1 MTTLRTFIILL
12 FSFVLTACASSKVP
26 LNVLQIN
33 SLDKVERNTGSFKGL
48 EFLADPIEGQVKNRV
63 NILYLHG
70 IGFTEDSTAD
80 QLAGEF
86 LGGIAGA
93 YDLDETDG
101 LVTTLCGTQASSEMD
116 QAKPHIYVRADSPRI
131 YETVIPGSQLKL
143 NDLVCMDKQV
153 LNIDEGL
160 EFVIYRIFWDNIFW
174 DSLQFAHVGQDDDRG
189 ASKEIAQQRRKYNRI
204 LKDDL
209 VNYGFSDAVMYL
221 GDAGIEIRNAV
232 KGAMC
237 SAALDASGFTF
248 EKQGDSKK
256 RLAAGSACDRATNT
270 RLDINQFAFV
280 TESLGSKIMFDV
292 MREAMTDGRS
302 TIHDDMIRNSET
314 YMLANQ
320 LALLSLS
327 DIGSTPAKK
336 ANLYSDSAR
345 PRIIAMSEVNDF
357 LTYELIPFYEQLYKR
372 SIRQDAAYNTNLT
385 LTRRRRLIE
394 DIGFNVVDMRL
405 EFADKTIPFVDSF
418 ANPKD
423 AHSGHAGEP
432 ELMKYILCGAENGK
446 RREGECLALE
456 DVNTTPSF
464 LSDLFSTLD
473 INPDDKPEKKAP

>member
-1 MTTLRTFIILL
+1 MTTLRTLIFTLISLA
-12 FSFVLTACASSKVP
+12 LTACATSKVP
-26 LNVLQIN
+26 LEVLQIN
-33 SLDKVERNTGSFKGL
+33 SLDTTERNTGSFKGL
-48 EFLADPIEGQVKNRV
+48 EFLADPIKGDVKNRV

-70 IGFTEDSTAD
+70 IGYTEDSTAD

-101 LVTTLCGTQASSEMD
+101 LVTTLCGAQGTSELE
-116 QAKPHIYVRADSPRI
+116 QAKPHIYVRADSPRT
-131 YETVIPGSQLKL
+131 YETVIPGSQLEL

-153 LNIDEGL
+153 LNINEGL

-174 DSLQFAHVGQDDDRG
+174 DSLQFPHVGQDDDRG
-189 ASKEIAQQRRKYNRI
+189 SSQEIAQQRRKYNRV

-221 GDAGIEIRNAV
+221 GNAGVEIRNAV

-237 SAALDASGFTF
+237 SAALDASGYPL
-248 EKQGDSKK
+248 KAQGDNRQ
-256 RLAAGSACDRATNT
+256 RLAAGNACNTATNT
-270 RLDINQFAFV
+270 QLDMNQFAFV

-292 MREAMTDGRS
+292 MREAMTDGRT

-327 DIGSTPAKK
+327 DISTTPSKK
-336 ANLYSDSAR
+336 ANLYADSER
-345 PRIIAMSEVNDF
+345 PRIIAMSEINDF
-357 LTYELIPFYEQLYKR
+357 LSYELIPFYEQLYKR
-372 SIRQDAAYNTNLT
+372 SIRQDATYGTNLT
-385 LTRRRRLIE
+385 LARRRNLI
-394 DIGFNVVDMRL
+394 DQIGFNVVDMRL
-405 EFADKTIPFVDSF
+405 KFADKIIPFVDSF
-418 ANPKD
+418 VDPKD

-432 ELMKYILCGAENGK
+432 ELMKYILCGAQNGE

-456 DVNTTPSF
+456 EIGSTSSF
-464 LSDLFSTLD
+464 FSDLF
-473 INPDDKPEKKAP
+473 APLESQSP